1 MLNRIIE
8 RYIRRNDLLPKNGKY
23 LVALSGGAD
32 SVSLLL
38 ILKSLGFHI
47 EAIHCNFHL
56 RGDESDRDER
66 FCQDLCAAE
75 DIPFHRVHFDTE
87 TYAKLHKVSLEMA
100 ARELRYKYFEQLR
113 ADIDADA
120 ICVAHHRDDS
130 VETILLNLVRGTGIQ
145 GLTGIA
151 PRNGHV
157 VRPLLCVGRLEL
169 EEYLNQRGQRFVTD
183 STNLVDGAQRNKIR
197 LRVIPLLKEINPKA
211 VENIY
216 KGSRHLKEV
225 ERAAFST
232 IQKDLLEGRKI
243 SFDRLKATPSPEL
256 SLWHVLKDYHFSSL
270 QIEEML
276 EAVNAQSGKEWY
288 SDSHIVVTGRD
299 GFIIDKLK
307 KIEPFSMKIIE
318 EGCYTFPDRGLK
330 LKLCF
335 VPRVDD
341 FEVDRKK
348 NVAMLDAGLVKFPLM
363 VRSLHSGDSFVPFG
377 MKGTKLVSDF
387 LTDLKRDLLSK
398 REQLVVADASG
409 NILWVLNERLDN
421 RFRITT
427 ETREVLVLES
437 E

>member
-56 RGDESDRDER
+56 RGDESDRDEQ

-113 ADIDADA
+113 VDIGADA

-169 EEYLNQRGQRFVTD
+169 EEYLHQKGQRFVTD

-197 LRVIPLLKEINPKA
+197 LRVIPLLKEVNPKA

-216 KGSRHLKEV
+216 KGSQYLKEV
-225 ERAAFST
+225 EKAAFST
-232 IQKDLLEGRKI
+232 IPDDLLEGRKI
-243 SFDRLKATPSPEL
+243 LFNRLKATPSPEL
-256 SLWHVLKDYHFSSL
+256 SLWHVLKDYRFSSF

-276 EAVNAQSGKEWY
+276 EAIDAQSGKEWY
-288 SDSHIVVTGRD
+288 SDSYIVVTGRD

-307 KIEPFSMKIIE
+307 KLEPFSTKIIE

-330 LKLCF
+330 LKIRF

-363 VRSLHSGDSFVPFG
+363 MRSLHSGDSFVPFG

-409 NILWVLNERLDN
+409 NILWVLNERPDN

-427 ETREVLVLES
+427 ETREILVLES

>member
-1 MLNRIIE
+1 M
-8 RYIRRNDLLPKNGKY
+8 
-23 LVALSGGAD
+23 
-32 SVSLLL
+32 
-38 ILKSLGFHI
+38 
-47 EAIHCNFHL
+47 
-56 RGDESDRDER
+56 
-66 FCQDLCAAE
+66 
-75 DIPFHRVHFDTE
+75 
-87 TYAKLHKVSLEMA
+87 
-100 ARELRYKYFEQLR
+100 
-113 ADIDADA
+113 
-120 ICVAHHRDDS
+120 
-130 VETILLNLVRGTGIQ
+130 
-145 GLTGIA
+145 
-151 PRNGHV
+151 
-157 VRPLLCVGRLEL
+157 
-169 EEYLNQRGQRFVTD
+169 
-183 STNLVDGAQRNKIR
+183 
-197 LRVIPLLKEINPKA
+197 IPLLKEVNPKA

-216 KGSRHLKEV
+216 KGSQYLKEV
-225 ERAAFST
+225 EKAAFST
-232 IQKDLLEGRKI
+232 IPDDLLEGRKI

-256 SLWHVLKDYHFSSL
+256 SLWNVLKDYHFSSL

-341 FEVDRKK
+341 FEVDWKK